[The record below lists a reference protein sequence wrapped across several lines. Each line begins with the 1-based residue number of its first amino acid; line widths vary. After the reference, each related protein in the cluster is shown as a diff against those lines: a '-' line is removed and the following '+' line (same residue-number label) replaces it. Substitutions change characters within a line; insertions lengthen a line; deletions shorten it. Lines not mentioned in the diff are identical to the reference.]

1 MRGRQLLPILIL
13 VCASSGCIHMHPTR
27 SGFLADYSQLEP
39 VDKRAHLQV
48 KPVDPYAL
56 MAVDSF
62 YIEPVAWL
70 ADDMG
75 QPANSEG
82 AEEAISTALYD
93 SLEKEL
99 KGIRPIVDEV
109 GPHTA
114 IVRSAVTG
122 IRESQ
127 PIVNAILI
135 AQIVGPLF
143 NGGASAEIEIIDPE
157 GRQIAAQS
165 VAYRGRDWDLLGFFW
180 RRRHPESAMHRAAEQ
195 LAGDLQFAGEVEV
208 NTTEPQ
214 TQPAAINHPA
224 QESFRMI
231 R

>member
-1 MRGRQLLPILIL
+1 
-13 VCASSGCIHMHPTR
+13 MHPTR

-48 KPVDPYAL
+48 KPVDPCAL
-56 MAVDSF
+56 INVDSF

-82 AEEAISTALYD
+82 AQEAISNALHE

-99 KGIRPIVDEV
+99 SCIRPIVDDV
-109 GPHTA
+109 GPRTA

-122 IRESQ
+122 VRESQ
-127 PIVNAILI
+127 PIVNAILVT
-135 AQIVGPLF
+135 QIVGPLF
-143 NGGASAEIEIIDPE
+143 NGGATAEIEVIDPQ
-157 GRQIAAQS
+157 GHQIAAES
-165 VAYRGRDWDLLGFFW
+165 VAYRGHDWDLLGFFW
-180 RRRHPESAMHRAAEQ
+180 RRRHPESAVRRAAEQ
-195 LAGDLQFAGEVEV
+195 LADDLEFAGEVEV
-208 NTTEPQ
+208 NTEEPQ
-214 TQPAAINHPA
+214 TQPAHINRPV
-224 QESFRMI
+224 QESLRMI